1 METSNSIPVFIPEID
16 LTQDYQNKTIYKIT
30 FVRVYNTN
38 GQALTVPE
46 ILPTEIVMYEPSDKT
61 ISPPIFLKLVNDP
74 L

>member
-1 METSNSIPVFIPEID
+1 M
-16 LTQDYQNKTIYKIT
+16 YKII
-30 FVRVYNTN
+30 FVRVYNTT